1 MDADDRSD
9 LTNLPYHQ
17 LCAIDDDWRRRHQ
30 HLLRQPERR
39 QQKAEQ
45 AMQCPTDAEVEGLR
59 RFVMAHT
66 DTGIKGLRRF
76 VLDHVGALAE
86 EAGAMTGTLEKQQRL
101 QQEDIKRLSDE
112 VTALRAEIERL
123 RARDEERRT
132 EVAMVR
138 GIAEGKIIAALP
150 KSDSKSNGHIN

>member
-1 MDADDRSD
+1 MTDDDWSY
-9 LTNLPYHQ
+9 LTNLPYHE

-30 HLLRQPERR
+30 HLLRQREQR
-39 QQKAEQ
+39 QQKPEQ
-45 AMQCPTDAEVEGLR
+45 AMQRPTDAEIEGLR

-66 DTGIKGLRRF
+66 DTGIEGLRRF

-101 QQEDIKRLSDE
+101 LQQDIERLTTE
-112 VTALRAEIERL
+112 VAVLRAEIERL

-132 EVAMVR
+132 EAAMVR

-150 KSDSKSNGHIN
+150 KPDSKSNGHIN